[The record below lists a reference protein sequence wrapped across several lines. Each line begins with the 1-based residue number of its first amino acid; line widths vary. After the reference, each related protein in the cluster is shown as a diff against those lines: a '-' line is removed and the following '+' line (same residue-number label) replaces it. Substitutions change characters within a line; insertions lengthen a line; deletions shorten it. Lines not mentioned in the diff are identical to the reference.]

1 MKRTHKIIAG
11 LVLAAGIGSTAYAQG
26 SWGCNGSGPM
36 GLGGMGGM
44 GPMGRQAA
52 AKFDPAQRAA
62 QHLDYMKYQ
71 LKITPEQEPLW
82 RSFADKAQGEAGK
95 GRAAMQAQADA
106 NLPAPERMAKMQGLM
121 EERLAAMKGVNESF
135 GRLYA
140 ALTPE
145 QKKIA
150 DQQAARM
157 GKGGMGGMGGMGGR
171 PGRMGPPVAPQG

>member
-1 MKRTHKIIAG
+1 MKRTSKIIAG
-11 LVLAAGIGSTAYAQG
+11 LVLAAGIGSVAYAQG
-26 SWGCNGSGPM
+26 NFGCNGSGPM
-36 GLGGMGGM
+36 MGMGGM
-44 GPMGRQAA
+44 GPMGRQASM
-52 AKFDPAQRAA
+52 KFDPAERAT

-71 LKITPEQEPLW
+71 LKITAAQEPLW
-82 RSFADKAQGEAGK
+82 NAFAERAQAEAGK
-95 GRAAMQAQADA
+95 GRRAMQAQPDT

-157 GKGGMGGMGGMGGR
+157 GKGGMGGMGGRPG
-171 PGRMGPPVAPQG
+171 PGRMQPPQATPQG

>member
-11 LVLAAGIGSTAYAQG
+11 LLLAAGIGSTAYAQG
-26 SWGCNGSGPM
+26 NWGCNGSGPM
-36 GLGGMGGM
+36 GMGGM

-52 AKFDPAQRAA
+52 AKFDPAERAGQR
-62 QHLDYMKYQ
+62 LDYMKYQ

-82 RSFADKAQGEAGK
+82 KAFADKAQAQFNDGGK
-95 GRAAMQAQADA
+95 GRQAMQAQADA

-157 GKGGMGGMGGMGGR
+157 GKGGMGGRPG
-171 PGRMGPPVAPQG
+171 PGRMGPPQAAPQG